1 MIKPRLLLSAMFCAV
16 LLSAC
21 GSSPPVR
28 FYSLEP
34 MPGRGNVPDV
44 ASTIGIGPL
53 RFPDY
58 LNRPQ
63 IVSSGENGEV
73 VVAEFDRWA
82 DAAASTFQRTLTANL
97 SSLLD
102 DTMAIE
108 FPFGGGLLHPD
119 YRLVAQVNQFSTDSA
134 GLATLDIS
142 WVMVTA
148 DDTDF
153 IPSRRS
159 VFTAPAVSGSGYAS
173 RVAAM
178 NETLQAFSRQVAELF
193 QAAADQ

>member
-1 MIKPRLLLSAMFCAV
+1 MIKARLLLSAVFCAV

-28 FYSLEP
+28 FYTLEP
-34 MPGRGNVPDV
+34 MQGARSSADV
-44 ASTIGIGPL
+44 ASTIGVGPL

-63 IVSSGENGEV
+63 IVSSGENGKV

-82 DAAASTFQRTLTANL
+82 DAAASTFQRALTANL
-97 SSLLD
+97 NSLLD

-119 YRLVAQVNQFSTDSA
+119 YRLVAQVNQFSTDIT

-148 DDTDF
+148 DDAEF
-153 IPSRRS
+153 ISSRRS
-159 VFTAPAVSGSGYAS
+159 VFTAPAASDSSYAS

-178 NETLQAFSRQVAELF
+178 NETLRAYSRQVAQLF